1 MKYLLTILLAAFI
14 SDPAN
19 IGKINALKKEARH
32 AFLSGDYEV
41 AISKYKTLVDSLEVT
56 DEEVK
61 LNLTN
66 AYFKANDTTASL
78 QGYQNLMD
86 SKNKSIASRAFQQLG
101 VMDNREGK
109 FEQALTNFKQ
119 AIKADPT
126 NDEARY
132 NYEMLKKK
140 LDEKKKQEEKDKD
153 KDKDKKDQKDQEKQD
168 QEKKDEEKKD
178 QEKKDQEQKDQEK
191 KDQEKKDQE
200 KKDQEKKEEKSDEQ
214 KQEEKDQQEKE
225 EKQNMPPDLEKKLK
239 DMKITPEKAQMILE
253 AMKNQEIQYLQQNKR
268 KATKPK
274 DKSKPDW

>member
-1 MKYLLTILLAAFI
+1 LAALI
-14 SDPAN
+14 TDPAN
-19 IGKINALKKEARH
+19 IGKINTMKKEARQ
-32 AFLSGDYEV
+32 AYLSGDYKT
-41 AISKYKTLVDSLEVT
+41 AIDKYTLLIDSLEVT

-61 LNLTN
+61 LNLAN

-78 QGYQNLMD
+78 QQYQLLSG
-86 SKNKSIASRAFQQLG
+86 SKVKPISSRAYQQLG
-101 VMDNREGK
+101 VMNNREGK
-109 FEQALTNFKQ
+109 FEEALNYFKQ

-140 LDEKKKQEEKDKD
+140 LDEQKKQEEQQKDKQEN
-153 KDKDKKDQKDQEKQD
+153 KDKEKQD
-168 QEKKDEEKKD
+168 
-178 QEKKDQEQKDQEK
+178 QKDQEK

-200 KKDQEKKEEKSDEQ
+200 KKDQEKKDQEKKEQEKKDQEKKDQENKEEKSEEQ
-214 KQEEKDQQEKE
+214 QQEDKE
-225 EKQNMPPDLEKKLK
+225 KEKKEKQDMPPDLEKKLE
-239 DMKITPEKAQMILE
+239 DMKISPEKARMILE